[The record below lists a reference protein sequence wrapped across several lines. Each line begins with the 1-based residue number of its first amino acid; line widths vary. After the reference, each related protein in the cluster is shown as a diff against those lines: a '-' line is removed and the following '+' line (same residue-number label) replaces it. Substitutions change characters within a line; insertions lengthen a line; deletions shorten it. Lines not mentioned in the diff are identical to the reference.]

1 MPGSPTAQGS
11 SGQQKTG
18 SKTEHRAA
26 NGKCAVLPMDLST
39 TLAEGHA
46 NELLRRVE
54 TEKDTSGPGSGIEHT
69 NPGTSSVNPDALTIR
84 LKGLDPS
91 EGSVAFFAGCVL
103 VMVMG
108 DDLCYWDGNYKT
120 CYGDFAYCCGPHEF
134 DCCDDGYYVYSAWWF
149 WFIWVF
155 LIIFIAA
162 CSYVVRRRC
171 LATQT
176 GTTVVIQRTIVPPPE
191 ACRTTVGQAAS
202 LGVD

>member
-1 MPGSPTAQGS
+1 MAGYGLV
-11 SGQQKTG
+11 
-18 SKTEHRAA
+18 
-26 NGKCAVLPMDLST
+26 CA
-39 TLAEGHA
+39 
-46 NELLRRVE
+46 
-54 TEKDTSGPGSGIEHT
+54 
-69 NPGTSSVNPDALTIR
+69 
-84 LKGLDPS
+84 
-91 EGSVAFFAGCVL
+91 AFFAGSVL
-103 VMVMG
+103 VTVMG

-191 ACRTTVGQAAS
+191 ACRTTVYGTTYGTHPQYNAAAPPPYQVQS
-202 LGVD
+202 DKQPLLG